1 MARSGLKGDAGGR
14 LRRGKRS
21 IIRVINTN
29 RYCTGRG
36 KGGAER
42 FQRVFRPKL
51 GEMNITA

>member
-36 KGGAER
+36 KGVR
-42 FQRVFRPKL
+42 SVFSGYSDPNWAR
-51 GEMNITA
+51 